1 MKQKYTLLIADMEIS
16 VITDE
21 PQESVE
27 YIVGI
32 LDRKMREI
40 TLKSKRCSK
49 NEAALLCALDFCAEK
64 IQMKERV
71 ELHES
76 QLDDAL
82 SDIENLKEKS
92 ELLSTNL
99 DRLERENHRLET
111 ENRRLRGEEVAEEA
125 EEAAAVV
132 EEAPVEEKK
141 NNSRN
146 RVGSMFDLLTF
157 SDI

>member
-1 MKQKYTLLIADMEIS
+1 MRSPIS
-16 VITDE
+16 
-21 PQESVE
+21 
-27 YIVGI
+27 
-32 LDRKMREI
+32 K
-40 TLKSKRCSK
+40 
-49 NEAALLCALDFCAEK
+49 
-64 IQMKERV
+64 
-71 ELHES
+71 
-76 QLDDAL
+76 
-82 SDIENLKEKS
+82 NLKEKS